1 MINKKSGIYANLA
14 FLWTM
19 NKVFFEVKSVII
31 IEVSDIYK

>member
-1 MINKKSGIYANLA
+1 MINKKVGFMQISL